1 MPKSQQPRMR
11 GLLVLSAALAL
22 LLFAVCTTNAAIVQ
36 WVGNTAL
43 YLTGVPGGLPT
54 QGAFVEPTQTVTVVT
69 QTYPIA
75 FGQSVYA
82 EVTTDN
88 FAHVTAYP
96 FSFDYNDSSNT
107 HWFLVLPQ
115 FPPNTNVQFYI
126 KAVGTDGSVAYDNNN
141 FQNFGF
147 YVRYM
152 PPPLSSPILEWFD
165 TPYNTILQRLPEVV
179 NAGYGALWLPPGEKA
194 GGGGLSVGY
203 NPFDRFD
210 FGDRFQS
217 GSLDTNYG
225 TAQDLFQLIRLAHR
239 LGLSV
244 YEDTVLNHNDNRAS
258 TPINQY
264 PDMIPEDFHIFS
276 SSNTNNNG
284 VDFNNT
290 PPFAHQTLDFDLL
303 GMADIAQEDGN
314 DAETGPFN
322 LPSYASFNAYGKP
335 TFIRQPL
342 DAFLYPNRQ
351 PVAEDVR
358 QYLKRWGWWLTT
370 FFGFDGFRL
379 DAVRY
384 IPPAFFQP
392 ISNYQPGPI
401 VSGQGWLSYL
411 YGLNPNLYVFGEDFP
426 NVNPNYELRE
436 YGKVGMNLLD
446 FPLKDNLDSVFNS
459 SGLGNIG
466 ATLGNTLG
474 TDGASGLAFS
484 FGGLEPSLGV
494 SFVQSADQGPPAASN
509 QAYTFTL
516 TGPERPVV
524 YYDGNNQKPNDY
536 TDFPRAGRFDAVG
549 TGDNL
554 LLTLLDAHNRY
565 ARGNMVIRYSSSNL
579 LIYERQTNGQSL
591 LLAGINIRDDG
602 VALTQTVQTA
612 FPSGA
617 VLTDL
622 TGQEPP
628 VTVQSN
634 GSVTITVPANGTTSY
649 ANGTGYV
656 LYVQQAP
663 QALPNI
669 PPIQLLDAETSP
681 EQTIGFQTHLDPT
694 GQYAPGQNL
703 TYSFAT
709 VTTDLMDVQVTT
721 DANGNSAVLELDN
734 GLPVAGQQPLS
745 NTPEGLADGYVP
757 MTKLQNGQFVLRG
770 IDLTLLPNGLHVIR
784 VRVFAN
790 TGNRPGVFN
799 QFTAFFV
806 LNRPIFGPPPTGNLS
821 NYPPALIYQTQTPSS
836 NSNRLDGLFAMNDDH
851 NLYIGLAGSVDPSE
865 NFTNGVALYLDTH
878 SGLGVNDLSTLHD
891 DTGPAGRLLSNAPIT
906 LPPGFKATFGVG
918 VLRLNTLFSSPE
930 APFASQP
937 TRPTPVGAA
946 AGLYYIDVF
955 HANQLV
961 PMPSEIAWQP
971 RPGPFSNPVT
981 GLEIAIPLTVLFP
994 KGMTT
999 TTTIGMVA
1007 CLRTT
1012 GESGTIFLSTDAR
1025 RGTLGSRPTPV
1036 PYLTNQ
1042 FLPPLPGNNVPD
1054 PGTSSVTLQNAVTYT
1069 FQFAQTVPS
1078 SGYTLSLSAPTFD
1091 ANRKLYIQN
1100 GTLTA
1105 LTNLNGPVHLLVK
1118 LPQGVQLQNATGY
1131 SVLELGVPTLLISS
1145 SGVSQGTTLSFVL
1158 RYRASQP
1165 TTPQITVKSGQ
1176 GAL

>member
-1 MPKSQQPRMR
+1 MSPMRTYNLKR
-11 GLLVLSAALAL
+11 GLLLCAALCL
-22 LLFAVCTTNAAIVQ
+22 LAAASVGNAQIVR

-43 YLTGVPGGLPT
+43 YLTNTPGGLPT
-54 QGAFVEPTQTVTVVT
+54 QGAFVEPSQTVTIVT

-82 EVTTDN
+82 VVTTDN
-88 FAHVTAYP
+88 FAHVTTYP
-96 FSFDYNDSSNT
+96 FTFDYNANNNT
-107 HWFLVLPQ
+107 HWFLVLPK
-115 FPPNTNVQFYI
+115 FPPNTNLQFYI
-126 KAVGTDGSVAYDNNN
+126 KATGTDGSVAYDNNN

-147 YVRYM
+147 YVRHM
-152 PPPLSSPILEWFD
+152 PPPLSAPILEWFD
-165 TPYNTILQRLPEVV
+165 TPYSIILQRLPEVV

-217 GSLDTNYG
+217 GSLSTNYG

-239 LGLSV
+239 LGLQV

-276 SSNTNNNG
+276 STNPNNNG

-290 PPFAHQTLDFDLL
+290 PPFAHQTLDYDLL
-303 GMADIAQEDGN
+303 GLADIAQEDGN
-314 DAETGPFN
+314 DAETGPFT
-322 LPSYASFNAYGKP
+322 LPPYATFNSNGKP
-335 TFIRQPL
+335 SFVRQPL
-342 DAFLYPNRQ
+342 APFYYPNRQ

-370 FFGFDGFRL
+370 LFGFDGFRL

-392 ISNYQPGPI
+392 ISNYQPGPT
-401 VSGQGWLSYL
+401 VTGQGWLSSL
-411 YGLNPNLYVFGEDFP
+411 YNLNPNLYIFGEDFP

-446 FPLKDNLDSVFNS
+446 FPLKNSLDSVFNS

-466 ATLGNTLG
+466 ATLGNPLG
-474 TDGASGLAFS
+474 TDGATGLAFS

-509 QAYTFTL
+509 QAYAFTL
-516 TGPERPVV
+516 TAPERPVV
-524 YYDGNNQKPNDY
+524 YYDGNNQKPGDY

-554 LLTLLDAHNRY
+554 TTTLLDAHNRY
-565 ARGNMVIRYSSSNL
+565 ARGDMVVRYSSNNL
-579 LIYERQTNGQSL
+579 LIYERQVTGQSL
-591 LLAGINIRDDG
+591 LLTGINIRDDG

-612 FPSGA
+612 FPAGT

-634 GSVTITVPANGTTSY
+634 GTATITVPANGTTGY

-656 LYVQQAP
+656 LYVQKAP
-663 QALPNI
+663 QPLPNT
-669 PPIQLLDAETSP
+669 PPIQLFDAQTSP
-681 EQTIGFQTHLDPT
+681 AQSLSFQTQLDPA
-694 GQYAPGQNL
+694 GQYAQGENL
-703 TYSFAT
+703 TYTFAT

-721 DANGNSAVLELDN
+721 DANGYSAVLKLDN
-734 GLPVAGQQPLS
+734 GLPVAGLQPLF

-757 MTKLQNGQFVLRG
+757 MTKQQNGQFVLRG
-770 IDLTLLPNGLHVIR
+770 IDLTALPNGLHILR

-790 TGNRPGVFN
+790 TGNRPGIFN
-799 QFTAFFV
+799 EFHAFFV
-806 LNRPIFGPPPTGNLS
+806 LNRPISGNPPTGNLT
-821 NYPPALIYQTQTPSS
+821 NYPPALVYQTQTPSS
-836 NSNRLDGLFAMNDDH
+836 NANRLDGLFATNDDH

-878 SGLGVNDLSTLHD
+878 SGNGVNNLATIHD

-906 LPPGFKATFGVG
+906 LPAGFKADLGVG
-918 VLRLNTLFSSPE
+918 VLRLFNLFSTPE

-937 TRPTPVGAA
+937 TRPTPIGAA
-946 AGLYYIDVF
+946 AGLYYIDAL
-955 HANQLV
+955 HNNQLV
-961 PMPSEIAWQP
+961 PQPSEIAWRP

-981 GLEIAIPLTVLFP
+981 GLEVAIPLSVLFP
-994 KGMTT
+994 QGMTYST
-999 TTTIGMVA
+999 SISMVA

-1012 GESGTIFLSTDAR
+1012 GETGAIRLATDSN
-1025 RGTLGSRPTPV
+1025 RGTLGSHPTPV

-1042 FLPPLPGNNVPD
+1042 FLPPLPGTNVAD
-1054 PGTSSVTLQNAVTYT
+1054 PGNAAVTLQSAASYT
-1069 FQFAQTVPS
+1069 FQFAQTVAS
-1078 SGYTLSLSAPTFD
+1078 SNYVLTLSPPTYD
-1091 ANRKLYIQN
+1091 STRKLYIQT
-1100 GTLTA
+1100 GSLKA
-1105 LTNLNGPVHLLVK
+1105 LANITGPIHLVVK
-1118 LPQGVQLQNATGY
+1118 LPSGASLQNATGY
-1131 SVLELGVPTLLISS
+1131 SMTLIGTPTLLLTNTSISS
-1145 SGVSQGTTLSFVL
+1145 GATLSFVL
-1158 RYRASQP
+1158 RYRASSAP
-1165 TTPQITVKSGQ
+1165 TPQITVKSGY